1 MEPLQGERAPEQAR
15 QLNSAPRRRTALIVD
30 DCATLHAMM
39 RDVLEPEYDCESVT
53 SAEEAISVA
62 SRQTPDVIISDVV
75 MEGTDGFELCR
86 RIRADRRLHEI
97 PLILL
102 TSNPDPDGRATGLEE
117 GADDYLSKPFRP
129 RELLARVR
137 SLVRLREAR
146 QEVLRQ
152 NRALERA
159 HEELLSAQRQ
169 LLDAER
175 LATLGMV
182 ATGLAHEINNPLAVV
197 WAGFEQIN
205 ESIRHPGMALAPF
218 KAEITAEIDEIGGE
232 VRSGL
237 ERIRGIAQKLAMLA
251 APEDN
256 RRAAVSVHAEID
268 RAVAIAHAR
277 LQRVELKRRFEGPQ
291 AIQAVPGYLTQIL
304 AQVLINAADAVASV
318 PQPRI
323 EIRTRRAEDG
333 IEIVVEDNG
342 VGISAEVVP
351 QIFDPFF
358 TTKAAG
364 QGSGLGLTICQRLI
378 QRLGGSA
385 HVASQVG
392 RGTQFRLWVPLE
404 APGVDKAL
412 RPRRQI
418 PAAGGAPPQS
428 RS

>member
-62 SRQTPDVIISDVV
+62 SRQMPDVIISDVV

-175 LATLGMV
+175 LATLGML

-205 ESIRHPGMALAPF
+205 ESIRPEAALAPP
-218 KAEITAEIDEIGGE
+218 KAEVTAEIDEIRGE

-251 APEDN
+251 ATEDN
-256 RRAAVSVHAEID
+256 RRASVSVHTEID

-277 LQRVELKRRFEGPQ
+277 LERVELKRRFEGPH

-304 AQVLINAADAVASV
+304 AQVLINAADAVALV
-318 PQPRI
+318 PHPKI

-364 QGSGLGLTICQRLI
+364 QGSGLGLAICQRLI

-404 APGVDKAL
+404 APGADKAL
-412 RPRRQI
+412 RPRRPI
-418 PAAGGAPPQS
+418 AAAGATPPQS

>member
-1 MEPLQGERAPEQAR
+1 MEPLQGERAREQAR

-159 HEELLSAQRQ
+159 HEELLTAQRQ

-175 LATLGMV
+175 LATLGML

-205 ESIRHPGMALAPF
+205 ESIRPEMALAPP
-218 KAEITAEIDEIGGE
+218 KPEETAEIDEIRGE

-251 APEDN
+251 AAEDN
-256 RRAAVSVHAEID
+256 RHVRFERGACANVTDGVLDHSSIPAMHADMKLAMEPAATAFSPRRARSDFRFGARPPIPPICM
-268 RAVAIAHAR
+268 AI
-277 LQRVELKRRFEGPQ
+277 ELK
-291 AIQAVPGYLTQIL
+291 L
-304 AQVLINAADAVASV
+304 AK
-318 PQPRI
+318 PH
-323 EIRTRRAEDG
+323 
-333 IEIVVEDNG
+333 
-342 VGISAEVVP
+342 SA
-351 QIFDPFF
+351 
-358 TTKAAG
+358 
-364 QGSGLGLTICQRLI
+364 
-378 QRLGGSA
+378 
-385 HVASQVG
+385 
-392 RGTQFRLWVPLE
+392 
-404 APGVDKAL
+404 
-412 RPRRQI
+412 
-418 PAAGGAPPQS
+418 
-428 RS
+428 